1 MTASNHRAI
10 KDLLVN
16 CIGSQIKRYLSLDI
30 VVMAKDSLSDFSS
43 LGFAIIK
50 LYSETESY
58 SVVSDSL

>member
-1 MTASNHRAI
+1 MTASNHRDI